1 MFGGSIYGFL
11 GILLA
16 IPVAATLGVLLRFLV
31 TKYLESSIYYGRSKN
46 KDES

>member
-16 IPVAATLGVLLRFLV
+16 IPVAATVGVLLRFFV
-31 TKYLESSIYYGRSKN
+31 TKYLDSSIYSGHSKN